1 MQTPMPPETIQP
13 GARSIFGLCFLAIM
27 GVILLMIRKN
37 AVREKYILL
46 WLPLGLGFFGLSLF
60 PELLVAFSARLHLH
74 YMTVVVL
81 GVILVFTNIL
91 LFLTMRLSQLREDVK
106 SLAQEI
112 ALSRAGEADA
122 GRLHDP
128 SPNPS
133 QGHFP
138 AWLPSRPI
146 WLRAPREPDQDWD
159 SGDAAPPTA

>member
-1 MQTPMPPETIQP
+1 MGPPMPADSVQP
-13 GARSIFGLCFLAIM
+13 GARLVFGLCFLAIM
-27 GVILLMIRKN
+27 GIILVMIRKN

-60 PELLVAFSARLHLH
+60 PELLVVFSARLHLH

-112 ALSRAGEADA
+112 ALTRARDPGA
-122 GRLHDP
+122 GP
-128 SPNPS
+128 SEGS
-133 QGHFP
+133 
-138 AWLPSRPI
+138 ALTWLPAPSERNPVPRQPG
-146 WLRAPREPDQDWD
+146 LTLNPREPEPRPR
-159 SGDAAPPTA
+159 DAAPPTG